1 MLVTCIAFPFFPVDI
16 WFSIIVLGVY
26 GSSGSIFGCCFRYI
40 FGIGAANS
48 PKDDGG
54 GLSLL
59 GYSILESFKETS
71 LWLFFLLYCDLI
83 LEL

>member
-1 MLVTCIAFPFFPVDI
+1 MHRISFFPSGYMVFNNRAWRLWI
-16 WFSIIVLGVY
+16 LGIY
-26 GSSGSIFGCCFRYI
+26 FRMLLSLY
-40 FGIGAANS
+40 FWYWAANS